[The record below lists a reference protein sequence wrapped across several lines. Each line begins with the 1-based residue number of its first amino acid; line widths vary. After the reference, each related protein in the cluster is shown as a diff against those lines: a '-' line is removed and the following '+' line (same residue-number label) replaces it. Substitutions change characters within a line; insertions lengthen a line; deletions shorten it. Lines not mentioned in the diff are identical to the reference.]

1 MKILID
7 FLPIVL
13 FFFAYKLSGIYAAT
27 AVAILAS
34 LILVAISWYKNRR
47 LEMVQ
52 LVTLFTIVILGG
64 ATLIFHNEMF
74 IKWKPTVINWILAT
88 LFLGSQYVGSKPVIQ
103 RLMEHAVEL
112 PMQVWHKVN
121 MSWVI
126 FFTLIGFANI
136 VVAYEFTTNT
146 WVNFKLFG
154 VLGLTIVFVIAQAI
168 YLTKHLQHKHPQSFS
183 PKQMSGD

>member
-13 FFFAYKLSGIYAAT
+13 FFFAYKISGIYAAT
-27 AVAILAS
+27 AVAIVVS
-34 LILVAISWYKNRR
+34 LILVGITWYKNRR
-47 LEMVQ
+47 LEMIQ

-74 IKWKPTVINWILAT
+74 IKWKPTVINWVLAV
-88 LFLGSQYVGSKPVIQ
+88 LFLGSQYVGDKPLIQ
-103 RLMEHAVEL
+103 RLMQHAVEL
-112 PMQVWHKVN
+112 PTQIWHKVN
-121 MSWVI
+121 ASWVT

-136 VVAYEFTTNT
+136 FVAYKFTTNT

-154 VLGLTIVFVIAQAI
+154 VLGLTIVFVVAQAI
-168 YLTKHLQHKHPQSFS
+168 YLTKHLQQKHQSFS
-183 PKQMSGD
+183 HKQISGD